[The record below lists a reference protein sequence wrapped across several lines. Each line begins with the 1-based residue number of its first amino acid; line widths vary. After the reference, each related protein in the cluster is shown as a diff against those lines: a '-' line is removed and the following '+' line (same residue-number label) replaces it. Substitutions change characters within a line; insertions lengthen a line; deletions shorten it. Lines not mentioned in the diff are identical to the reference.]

1 MVKENQ
7 SEAVLYGEQTKRTL
21 ENMSFSGVPLAKFPQ
36 YISMAACVKSACALA
51 NQRAGLLPEKQAKAI
66 SEACLMLK
74 SGAYF
79 EQFPVDVYHGG
90 GGIGLNMNLNE
101 VIAALAG
108 DDVHPVNDVN
118 MSQSTSDVCHT
129 TLHLTV
135 FLLLE
140 DLLVECDRW
149 EALLQHFTEK
159 FQNIP
164 TIARTC
170 WQDGLKISAGALFD
184 GTAHALARQR
194 QTLARLQETLLKI
207 NLGGT
212 VVGTGSGAP
221 MAYQQEILQA
231 LRETTGLSVSWQESL
246 LDAAQY
252 PDRLAETSSAV
263 MRLSQILTKFSRD
276 LRLLSSGPE
285 TGLGELHLPA
295 VQAGSSFFPGKVN
308 PVLPEMMIQCAFLIE
323 GHDHIIQQ
331 AVGLG
336 EVHINLW
343 EEMIGFLLMDNVLML
358 TRAMEKM
365 RVHCLNGITLDEAVC
380 RAYAASSIPQIVEA
394 KEKYGYAY
402 LSQRIKDEGMDAVVK
417 DLKKQ
422 SSNE

>member
-7 SEAVLYGEQTKRTL
+7 AEAILYGEQTKRTL

-36 YISMAACVKSACALA
+36 YISMAASVKSACALA
-51 NQRAGLLPEKQAKAI
+51 NQRAGLLSEKQAEAI
-66 SEACLMLK
+66 REACLILK
-74 SGAYF
+74 SGAYL

-108 DDVHPVNDVN
+108 DEVHPVNDVN

-135 FLLLE
+135 FLLLK
-140 DLLVECDRW
+140 DLIAECEQW
-149 EALLQHFTEK
+149 EAVLHHFAEK

-184 GTAHALARQR
+184 GTAHALTRQR
-194 QTLARLQETLLKI
+194 QTLAHLQETLLKI

-221 MAYQQEILQA
+221 MAYRQEILQA

-252 PDRLAETSSAV
+252 PDRLAETSGAV

-323 GHDHIIQQ
+323 GHDHIVQQ

-336 EVHINLW
+336 EIHINLW

-365 RVHCLNGITLDEAVC
+365 RVHCLNGITLDETVC

-402 LSQRIKDEGMDAVVK
+402 LSQRIKEEGLEAVVK
-417 DLKKQ
+417 DLKNQ
-422 SSNE
+422 SFNE